1 MTNACQMISVS
12 RSDLAKLCNRAQD
25 AALMQALTTS
35 AVRYLA
41 RASES
46 VLTNDFP
53 ATLELIGRASEN
65 SAIDEL
71 SDSLHRLLGQEVGQ

>member
-1 MTNACQMISVS
+1 MTNTLQMISVP
-12 RSDLAKLCNRAQD
+12 RCDLAKLCNRAQD

-41 RASES
+41 RASDS

-53 ATLELIGRASEN
+53 ATLELIAQASEN
-65 SAIDEL
+65 SAIDDL
-71 SDSLHRLLGQEVGQ
+71 SDSLYRLLGQEVGQ